1 MILTDNFDEI
11 YRTYFSQVYFYVLE
25 LCGSPD
31 IAEEITQE
39 SFFRVLKKIDT
50 FRGECSLKTWICQ
63 IAKNTYYNYCKK
75 KKPEIVGLDENIS
88 DNGNV
93 ESELTDKETAMDIHK
108 ALHDLA
114 DPYREVFWMRTFGN
128 LSFKE
133 IGTIHKKTESWA
145 RVTYHRARLM
155 LKEGYRDEV

>member
-11 YRTYFSQVYFYVLE
+11 YRTYFRQVYFYVLE
-25 LCGSPD
+25 LCGSTD

-50 FRGECSLKTWICQ
+50 FRGDCSLKTWICQ
-63 IAKNTYYNYCKK
+63 IAKNTYFNYCKK
-75 KKPEIVGLDENIS
+75 KKLETVGLDENIS

>member
-1 MILTDNFDEI
+1 MILIDNFDEI
-11 YRTYFSQVYFYVLE
+11 YRTYFSQVYFYLLE
-25 LCGSPD
+25 LSSDPD

-50 FRGECSLKTWICQ
+50 FRGECSLKTWIHQ
-63 IAKNTYYNYCKK
+63 IAKNTYFNYCKK
-75 KKPEIVGLDENIS
+75 KKSETFVLDENTS
-88 DNGNV
+88 DRSNI
-93 ESELTDKETAMDIHK
+93 ESDLADKETALSIHK
-108 ALHDLA
+108 ALHDLS

-133 IGTIHKKTESWA
+133 IGNIHNKTESWA

-155 LKEGYRDEV
+155 LKEGFKDEV

>member
-1 MILTDNFDEI
+1 MILIENFDDI
-11 YRTYFSQVYFYVLE
+11 YRNYFSQVYFYVLD

-31 IAEEITQE
+31 TAEEITQE

-63 IAKNTYYNYCKK
+63 IAKNTYFNYCKK
-75 KKPEIVGLDENIS
+75 KKPEDAELDEKTTCTGDI
-88 DNGNV
+88 
-93 ESELTDKETAMDIHK
+93 ESEFAEKETALDVHR
-108 ALHDLA
+108 ALHDLS

-133 IGTIHKKTESWA
+133 IGNIHKKTESWA

-155 LKEGYRDEV
+155 LKEGYKDEV